1 MLCSGECTMHAIVT
15 SIGGK
20 ADPPLIRGMGL
31 IFERTVRPA
40 GTLPLRDL
48 ATHRRADAGPAR
60 NSPHNQKGC
69 PKFPAICK
77 SYLPKPHVRRQSRP
91 LRTCACASSR
101 LELLLIGGWD
111 TRWPRESRWFCLW
124 HEHQDSYDSHET
136 HRCHAQQASR
146 IAKSLRNNPRD

>member
-20 ADPPLIRGMGL
+20 ADPPLIRGIGL

-77 SYLPKPHVRRQSRP
+77 SYL
-91 LRTCACASSR
+91 LNRTC
-101 LELLLIGGWD
+101 GG
-111 TRWPRESRWFCLW
+111 RAGPCEPA
-124 HEHQDSYDSHET
+124 
-136 HRCHAQQASR
+136 HARA
-146 IAKSLRNNPRD
+146 A